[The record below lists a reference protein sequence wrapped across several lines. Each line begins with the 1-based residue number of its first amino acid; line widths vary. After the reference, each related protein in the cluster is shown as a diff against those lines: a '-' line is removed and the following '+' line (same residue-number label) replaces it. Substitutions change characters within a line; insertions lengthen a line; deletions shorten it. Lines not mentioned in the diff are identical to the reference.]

1 MNKAEIVSQFSNF
14 LDLITSH
21 GCDQFQS
28 LTTRVDDIHSN
39 YNIRLDSVV
48 ANLSEVEDKIG
59 SMLND
64 ISNLKD
70 EFANYQKV
78 SIVKNLNQQLH
89 ERNIELG
96 HLQKKVAKLEADAVV
111 SAEPV
116 TVEEEEEA
124 VEEAVEEAT
133 DEVTEEATEEEV
145 VEEEVVTEEVTE
157 EITEE
162 VTEEEVVEEEVVAE
176 EATEEAT
183 EEAAEEDEEEGVS
196 LVEKMLKGPKD
207 KKKRMYFVTDDE
219 DRDIYDVDAEG
230 DPSDEPVGKLV
241 GKTGR
246 AKWF

>member
-39 YNIRLDSVV
+39 YNTRLDSVV

-96 HLQKKVAKLEADAVV
+96 HLQKKVAKLEADAVM

-116 TVEEEEEA
+116 AVEEEVA
-124 VEEAVEEAT
+124 EEAVEEAT
-133 DEVTEEATEEEV
+133 EEVTEEATEEEV
-145 VEEEVVTEEVTE
+145 AEEEVAD
-157 EITEE
+157 
-162 VTEEEVVEEEVVAE
+162 EEVVAE
-176 EATEEAT
+176 EATEEAVT
-183 EEAAEEDEEEGVS
+183 EEATEEVGEEDEEEGVS

-219 DRDIYDVDAEG
+219 DRDIYDVDADG

>member
-28 LTTRVDDIHSN
+28 LTSRVDDIHSN
-39 YNIRLDSVV
+39 YNTRLDSVV
-48 ANLSEVEDKIG
+48 GNLSEVDEKIG

-64 ISNLKD
+64 IANLKD

-96 HLQKKVAKLEADAVV
+96 HLQKKVAKFEADA
-111 SAEPV
+111 AEPA
-116 TVEEEEEA
+116 VEETTEEA
-124 VEEAVEEAT
+124 V
-133 DEVTEEATEEEV
+133 DETTEEV
-145 VEEEVVTEEVTE
+145 VEETT
-157 EITEE
+157 
-162 VTEEEVVEEEVVAE
+162 EEVVEETTEEVVEETTEEVVEETTEEVVEETTEEVVAGE
-176 EATEEAT
+176 E
-183 EEAAEEDEEEGVS
+183 EEDEEGVS

>member
-39 YNIRLDSVV
+39 YNTRLDSVV

-96 HLQKKVAKLEADAVV
+96 HLQKKVAKLEADA
-111 SAEPV
+111 AEPV
-116 TVEEEEEA
+116 A
-124 VEEAVEEAT
+124 VE
-133 DEVTEEATEEEV
+133 EEEV
-145 VEEEVVTEEVTE
+145 VEEEVVTEEVV
-157 EITEE
+157 TEE
-162 VTEEEVVEEEVVAE
+162 VVEEEVVEEEAVEEEVVEEEVVE
-176 EATEEAT
+176 EEVVEEEVVTEEAI
-183 EEAAEEDEEEGVS
+183 EEAGEEDEEEGVS

-219 DRDIYDVDAEG
+219 DRDIYDVDADG

>member
-39 YNIRLDSVV
+39 YNTRLDSVV
-48 ANLSEVEDKIG
+48 GNLSQVEEKIG

-64 ISNLKD
+64 IANLKD

-96 HLQKKVAKLEADAVV
+96 HLQKKVAKFEADA
-111 SAEPV
+111 AES
-116 TVEEEEEA
+116 TELVEETTEEVVEETTEEA
-124 VEEAVEEAT
+124 VEETTEEAVEET
-133 DEVTEEATEEEV
+133 TEEV
-145 VEEEVVTEEVTE
+145 VEETTEEAVE
-157 EITEE
+157 ET
-162 VTEEEVVEEEVVAE
+162 TEEVVA
-176 EATEEAT
+176 
-183 EEAAEEDEEEGVS
+183 AEEEEEGVS

>member
-21 GCDQFQS
+21 GCEQFQS

-39 YNIRLDSVV
+39 YNTRLDSVFT
-48 ANLSEVEDKIG
+48 NLGEVEEKIN

-96 HLQKKVAKLEADAVV
+96 HLQKKVAKLESEASVAAVEEEV
-111 SAEPV
+111 AVEEVAVEEVAVEEVAVEEVAVEEEPV
-116 TVEEEEEA
+116 VVEEEET
-124 VEEAVEEAT
+124 V
-133 DEVTEEATEEEV
+133 V
-145 VEEEVVTEEVTE
+145 VEEEETV
-157 EITEE
+157 
-162 VTEEEVVEEEVVAE
+162 VVEEEETVVVE
-176 EATEEAT
+176 E
-183 EEAAEEDEEEGVS
+183 EEEGVS

>member
-133 DEVTEEATEEEV
+133 DEVTEEATEES
-145 VEEEVVTEEVTE
+145 T
-157 EITEE
+157 
-162 VTEEEVVEEEVVAE
+162 EEVVAE
-176 EATEEAT
+176 EATEEAVEEEAVEEEAVEEEAVEEAA

>member
-39 YNIRLDSVV
+39 YNTRLDSVV

-96 HLQKKVAKLEADAVV
+96 HLQKKVAKLEADA
-111 SAEPV
+111 AEPV
-116 TVEEEEEA
+116 A
-124 VEEAVEEAT
+124 VE
-133 DEVTEEATEEEV
+133 EEEV
-145 VEEEVVTEEVTE
+145 VEEEVVTEEVV
-157 EITEE
+157 TEE
-162 VTEEEVVEEEVVAE
+162 VVTEEVVEEEVVEEEVVE
-176 EATEEAT
+176 EEVVTEEAT
-183 EEAAEEDEEEGVS
+183 EEAGEEDEEEGVS

-219 DRDIYDVDAEG
+219 DRDIYDVDEDG

>member
-39 YNIRLDSVV
+39 YNTRLDSVV
-48 ANLSEVEDKIG
+48 GNLSQVEEKIG

-64 ISNLKD
+64 IANLKD

-96 HLQKKVAKLEADAVV
+96 HLQKKVAKFEADAAE
-111 SAEPV
+111 STEPV
-116 TVEEEEEA
+116 EETTEEVVEETTEEVVEETTEEA
-124 VEEAVEEAT
+124 VEETTEEAVEET
-133 DEVTEEATEEEV
+133 TEEAVEETTEEA
-145 VEEEVVTEEVTE
+145 VEETT
-157 EITEE
+157 
-162 VTEEEVVEEEVVAE
+162 EEVVA
-176 EATEEAT
+176 
-183 EEAAEEDEEEGVS
+183 AEEEEEGVS